1 MDTITSKDVQDS
13 LETNCSNRADEIN
26 RKYETTH
33 PEQRNIKLL
42 CKVSPGFD
50 LVKQSRENSLKLLSL
65 KREQIRKEGTK
76 KGKIFYLK
84 LK

>member
-1 MDTITSKDVQDS
+1 MDKITSKNIQDS
-13 LETNCSNRADEIN
+13 LDTKCSNRADERN

-33 PEQRNIKLL
+33 PEQRNSILL
-42 CKVSPGFD
+42 CKDSLVYD